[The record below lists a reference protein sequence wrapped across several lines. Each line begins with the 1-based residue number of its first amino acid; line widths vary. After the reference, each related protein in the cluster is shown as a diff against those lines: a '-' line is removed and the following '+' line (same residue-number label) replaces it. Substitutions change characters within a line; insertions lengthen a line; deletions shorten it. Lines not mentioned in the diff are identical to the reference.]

1 MNHMRT
7 NSDDARGTSGGP
19 SGNYELDVLSLF
31 RTLWYGKWLI
41 LLGILVFGFLGGYYA
56 FVLAEERFRTAAIVE
71 VISDE
76 VSPINFDNL
85 LSGSST
91 DSATLNTEIENIKSR
106 ELAEKVATRL
116 NLIEDPFFNT
126 ALQEKSEFSK
136 AVRATLSQLR
146 GNTDGTPK
154 TPEEVEAYQFRE
166 TVNELRKT
174 LTVMNEFDTY
184 LFKISATANT
194 PIRAA
199 EIANTLANVYIEQQL
214 DDNAT
219 DAQQAIS
226 WLSDR
231 ARELEE
237 EVRQKERQI
246 TELQSETD
254 LVNRDSLDVLNLQT
268 KKFRE
273 RLTERKG
280 DLEQGQQRVASMEA
294 ARDSS
299 SKAQI
304 RETFTDFTIDRIAQ
318 PLEEDLSG
326 DPDAKVVLMR
336 RLETLILTEQNKVNR
351 ANDEISALSRS
362 LESLELQLESQN
374 ADLQRLEQMQRELE
388 VTADLYQTFLTGMQ
402 EATVQLGLVRA
413 EARIMSA
420 ALDPLRPVSP
430 RRLRILAASLLL
442 GAFVASA
449 YLLLREA
456 SQSGLRSGDE
466 LEAATGRPV
475 LGQIPKRASR
485 RRVQVIEYVAKRP
498 TSAMAEAVRNLRTS
512 IVMSREGDPPKVILT
527 TSAVPSEGKTT
538 VSLLLAQNYSG
549 LGKRVLL
556 IECDIRRNVFNEYF
570 VNESGTGIMTVLEG
584 KQSLQE
590 VAAYN
595 EKLGAYVLRGQET
608 KANPADLFS
617 SDAFTKLIQQAREEY
632 DVILIDS
639 APVLAVP
646 DARIIARHMDA
657 IQLVV
662 RWNHTP
668 KSQVLEAIRQIEM
681 TGNRVSGVILS
692 QVDPR
697 GMKRYGYGK
706 GYGYGYAD
714 YNKYYKS

>member
-1 MNHMRT
+1 MNHVRT
-7 NSDDARGTSGGP
+7 NSNDARGTSGGP
-19 SGNYELDVLSLF
+19 AGNFELDVLSLF

-41 LLGILVFGFLGGYYA
+41 LFGILLCGILGGYYA
-56 FVLAEERFRTAAIVE
+56 FVVAEERFRTAAIVE
-71 VISDE
+71 VISDD

-106 ELAEKVATRL
+106 ELAEKVAIRL
-116 NLIEDPFFNT
+116 DLIEDPYFNK
-126 ALQEKSEFSK
+126 ALQEKSDFSK
-136 AVRATLSQLR
+136 TLRATLARLR
-146 GNTDGTPK
+146 GKEEGTTR

-166 TVNELRKT
+166 TVNELRDT

-194 PIRAA
+194 PERAA
-199 EIANTLANVYIEQQL
+199 DIANSLANVYIEQQL

-226 WLSDR
+226 WLSER

-237 EVRQKERQI
+237 EVRQKEREI

-254 LVNRDSLDVLNLQT
+254 LVNRDSLEVLNLQT

-273 RLTERKG
+273 RLAEREA
-280 DLEQGQQRVASMEA
+280 DLEQGREVVSALEA
-294 ARDSS
+294 ARESG

-304 RETFTDFTIDRIAQ
+304 REAFADFTLDRIAQ

-326 DPDAKVVLMR
+326 DPDAKAALLR
-336 RLETLILTEQNKVNR
+336 RMETLILAEQNKVNR
-351 ANDEISALSRS
+351 ANDEILALSRS
-362 LESLELQLESQN
+362 LTSLELQLGQQN
-374 ADLQRLEQMQRELE
+374 TDLQRLEQMQRELE

-420 ALDPLRPVSP
+420 ALPPLRPVSP
-430 RRLRILAASLLL
+430 RRLRILAASLLI
-442 GAFVASA
+442 GAFVASGF
-449 YLLLREA
+449 LLLREA
-456 SQSGLRSGDE
+456 TQSGLRSGDE

-475 LGQIPKRASR
+475 LGQIPRRASR
-485 RRVQVIEYVAKRP
+485 RRVQVIDYVAKRP

-512 IVMSREGDPPKVILT
+512 IVMSQEGDPPKVILT

-556 IECDIRRNVFNEYF
+556 IECDIRRNIFNEYF

-584 KQSLQE
+584 KQTLKD
-590 VAAYN
+590 VATYN

-608 KANPADLFS
+608 RANPADLFS
-617 SDAFTKLIQQAREEY
+617 SDAFTALIQQAREDY
-632 DVILIDS
+632 DVVLIDS

-668 KSQVLEAIRQIEM
+668 KSQVLEALRQIEM